1 MILYLASDLLW
12 ASKIKGTADALNL
25 PCRPARTPEML
36 RARLADSPVRA
47 LIIDLEA
54 GLTALAL
61 LHLIRTEAPAVRTL
75 AFAPHVMT
83 DAINAAKD
91 AGADTVL
98 PRGTFSAQLPALL
111 TALSTGQNPTTT
123 TRE

>member
-54 GLTALAL
+54 GLTALDL

-75 AFAPHVMT
+75 AFAPHVLT

-91 AGADTVL
+91 AGAHTVL
-98 PRGTFSAQLPALL
+98 PRSTFSAQLPALL